1 MNKIRRRNI
10 IGMLV
15 YMTIAFTFGGG
26 FGLLALIMKED
37 NDRCHYYNGEWNVGD
52 LIRGLISISIG
63 IFISKTFN
71 IKII

>member
-1 MNKIRRRNI
+1 MKKIRRRNI

-37 NDRCHYYNGEWNVGD
+37 NDRCHYYNGAWNVGD